1 MEMSMQ
7 HRPIA
12 GASFGVEILGFD
24 PAASLSDDDVA
35 ELNALFD
42 RHRLLLFRGGDVGAE
57 AHVAL
62 VNAIE
67 PVVREGAG
75 EQLYSINSTTR
86 KDAYIPGRAG
96 IPFHADYLFTD
107 HGPVQVVSLAA
118 LELELDE
125 PTRFADNVAAARRLT
140 PAMRARLEGMVLV
153 HCQSWATD
161 EEGNLI
167 ESPSRM
173 HVSDMAHLPPNNYNV
188 GRSPALVRH
197 PRTGE
202 TTLMHSPIMTSHVE
216 GMSNEASEAFF
227 DELQAFQFLPEDCY
241 THAWKEGDLVIWD
254 NIALQHGRPAI
265 REIGE
270 RMLRRVAG
278 NRVSVAEVMAGVV
291 PQRAANVTAPQVV
304 A

>member
-1 MEMSMQ
+1 MSMQ

-12 GASFGVEILGFD
+12 GAPFGVEILGFD
-24 PAASLSDDDVA
+24 PHQALSDDDVRQ
-35 ELNALFD
+35 LNALFD
-42 RHRLLLFRGGDVGAE
+42 RHRLLLFRGDDVGPE

-62 VNAIE
+62 VGAIE

-75 EQLYSINSTTR
+75 DRMYSINSTTR
-86 KDAYIPGRAG
+86 ADAYIPGRAG

-125 PTRFADNVAAARRLT
+125 PTLFADNVAAARRLS
-140 PAMRARLEGMVLV
+140 PAMRARLEDMVLV

-161 EEGNLI
+161 DEGNLI

-173 HVSDMAHLPPNNYNV
+173 HVSDMAHLPANAYNV
-188 GRSPALVRH
+188 GRSPALIRH

-202 TTLMHSPIMTSHVE
+202 ETLMHSPIMTSHVE
-216 GMSNEASEAFF
+216 GMSNEDSEAFF
-227 DELQAFQFLPEDCY
+227 EELQAFQYRPEDCY
-241 THAWKEGDLVIWD
+241 THPWQEGDLVIWD
-254 NIALQHGRPAI
+254 NVALQHGRPPI
-265 REIGE
+265 REVGE

-291 PQRAANVTAPQVV
+291 PARAANVTV